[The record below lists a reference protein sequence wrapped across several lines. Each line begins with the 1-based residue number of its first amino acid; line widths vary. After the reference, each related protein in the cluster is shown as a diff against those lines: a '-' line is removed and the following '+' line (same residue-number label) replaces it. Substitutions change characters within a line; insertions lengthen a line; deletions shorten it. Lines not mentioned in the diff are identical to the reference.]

1 MDWKPSL
8 PQLPHIS
15 FDPQQRIRDL
25 LALLPLDLSY
35 LPDLQQACWPDLSII
50 DVQNLVN
57 EVLARHRRGYAW
69 GMVASVKDQI
79 VGFGQ
84 LARWG
89 SKTAEISDLV
99 VAAAWRGKGIGTA
112 IITDLIEIARRQ
124 GFSSVEIGAAE
135 SNPVALSL
143 YQRLGFEE
151 YKRVLID
158 LGHGLEHVVYLR
170 YALKPRRQGE

>member
-15 FDPQQRIRDL
+15 FDPQQRIKDL
-25 LALLPLDLSY
+25 LALWPLDLSY
-35 LPDLQQACWPDLSII
+35 LPDLHRACWPELPII
-50 DVQNLVN
+50 DVNSFIT
-57 EVLARHRRGYAW
+57 EVLTRHQRGYAW
-69 GMVASVKDQI
+69 GMVAAVKDQI

-89 SKTAEISDLV
+89 SRTCEIADLV
-99 VAAAWRGKGIGTA
+99 VSTAWRGRGIGTEM
-112 IITDLIEIARRQ
+112 ITNLIDLARKQ
-124 GFSSVEIGAAE
+124 GFSTIEIGAAE
-135 SNPVALSL
+135 SNPGALSL

-158 LGHGLEHVVYLR
+158 VGHGLENVIYLR
-170 YALKPRRQGE
+170 YTQPTQR